1 MAKEFIPVNELLERT
16 TLEQFINHYNF
27 DTEVRRKGNE
37 ERIRNPFACEKC
49 SGNNQAVSVN
59 WQAAVFTSHCYHCN
73 VRGRVTTLLFGM
85 KYGRQPS
92 GGKLKGSEFKDIAA
106 DIAQVAGHQR
116 PDSQT
121 KPIPA
126 ALNQPVKN
134 SEPEAIQGKPADR
147 RINLPLHRN
156 PDERIARLVR
166 LSDELIRDPAAMSAR
181 AQTYLASR
189 PYMTQEIMET
199 WDVGY
204 LPSNSK
210 SMLRGKFV
218 YALRN
223 ERSEKIG
230 YVGRDLAFKDK
241 LAKWENGDR
250 TTQRPIKAKFPPGFA
265 KGDFLYGAEAKR
277 MEADSSKI
285 QLKDIGLLVCEG
297 MNDCLALGHHGIL
310 AVSLCG
316 NRIAEG
322 QLEKLIR
329 WSKSLA
335 GGKVTLM
342 LDNDKEGWEGT
353 MEVMQ
358 KLASHVHVAT
368 IWSPD
373 SHGGKYIGQQ
383 PEQLDFPQFLELFHS
398 HSCSGEILKQIENV
412 NV

>member
-59 WQAAVFTSHCYHCN
+59 WEAAVFTSHCYHCS

-92 GGKLKGSEFKDIAA
+92 GGKLKGDEFKDIAV
-106 DIAQVAGHQR
+106 DIAQVAGAR
-116 PDSQT
+116 PPVSSSQPAIGAPIQTSTELESAVET
-121 KPIPA
+121 K
-126 ALNQPVKN
+126 
-134 SEPEAIQGKPADR
+134 KPAER
-147 RINLPLHRN
+147 KINLPLHRN
-156 PDERIARLVR
+156 SDERIARLVH
-166 LSDELIRDPAAMSAR
+166 LSDELIRDPAAMSGRGQA
-181 AQTYLASR
+181 YLASR
-189 PYMTQEIMET
+189 EYMTEEMMEK

-204 LPSNSK
+204 LPSDSK

-230 YVGRDLAFKDK
+230 YVGRDLAFDDK
-241 LAKWENGDR
+241 LSKWENSDR
-250 TTQRPIKAKFPPGFA
+250 TKQRPVKAKFPPGFA
-265 KGDFLYGAEAKR
+265 KGSFLYGAEASR
-277 MEADSSKI
+277 LNSEESQT
-285 QLKDIGLLVCEG
+285 QLKNTGLIVVEG
-297 MNDCLALGHHGIL
+297 PNDCLNLAHHGIL
-310 AVSLCG
+310 SVAICG
-316 NRIAEG
+316 NHCAEG

-335 GGKVTLM
+335 AGKVTLL
-342 LDNDKEGWEGT
+342 LDNDNEGWEGT
-353 MEVMQ
+353 VEAMQ
-358 KLASHVHVAT
+358 KLTPYVHVAT

-373 SHGGKYIGQQ
+373 SHGGKYRGQQ
-383 PEQLDFPQFLELFHS
+383 PEQLNRASLLELLNS
-398 HSCSGEILKQIENV
+398 HSLNEVVLNQIKNFKQ
-412 NV
+412 